1 MRRQDTMAWM
11 LTEAVEQLQRADRL
25 QRQFFRMGQGRAVPC
40 WEPPVDVVA
49 SQGELRVVIALP
61 GVTLD
66 CLDVAL
72 EDSAIVVRGERP
84 LGTGLLAGEIIRLE
98 IPYGRFER
106 RIPLPYGIYRL
117 AEMQLEN
124 GCLRLHLERLT

>member
-25 QRQFFRMGQGRAVPC
+25 QRQFFRMGERSPVPC

-49 SQGELRVVIALP
+49 SQGELRVVVALP
-61 GVTLD
+61 GVALD
-66 CLDVAL
+66 RLDVAL
-72 EDSAIVVRGERP
+72 EDSVIVVRGERP
-84 LGTGLLAGEIIRLE
+84 LGTGLLAGEILRLE
-98 IPYGRFER
+98 IPYGRVER
-106 RIPLPYGIYRL
+106 RIALPYGIYRL

>member
-1 MRRQDTMAWM
+1 MAWM

-25 QRQFFRMGQGRAVPC
+25 QRQYFRMGQSSAVPC
-40 WEPPVDVVA
+40 WEPPVDIVA
-49 SQGELRVVIALP
+49 GQGELRVVVALP
-61 GVTLD
+61 GVALD
-66 CLDVAL
+66 CLEVAL

-84 LGTGLLAGEIIRLE
+84 LGTGLLAGDILRLE

-106 RIPLPYGIYRL
+106 RIALPYGIYRL